1 MNTPILTVSD
11 LGVGFIRYAG
21 GLRTRTVP
29 GITGLDLEVREGEIL
44 AVLGASGSGK
54 TLLAQAILGILPH
67 NAHVTGEIRYR
78 GERLTAARRRR
89 TLGREISYI
98 PQSVTNLDPLMPV
111 GGQVRIGLDPKTA
124 EQEQR
129 RLFARYGLA
138 DEAARLYPFELSGGM
153 LRRVLFAT
161 GVRDTV
167 RLVIADE
174 PTPGLH
180 SEAVAEVLRHLRE
193 LAADGV
199 AVLLITHDILSAVT
213 VAERVAVMNGG
224 RLVTVESASAFTG
237 EGDGLGHPFAREL
250 WRALP
255 QNRFSAGGVEWR
267 W

>member
-1 MNTPILTVSD
+1 MNTPILTVSELD
-11 LGVGFIRYAG
+11 VSFTQYAS
-21 GLRTRTVP
+21 GLRTRTLT
-29 GITGLDLEVREGEIL
+29 GIAGLNIEVREGEIL
-44 AVLGASGSGK
+44 AVIGASGSGK
-54 TLLAQAILGILPH
+54 TLLAQAILGILPR
-67 NAHVTGEIRYR
+67 NADVTGEIRFR

-111 GGQVRIGLDPKTA
+111 GEQVRIGLDPKTA
-124 EQEQR
+124 HQEQS

-138 DEAARLYPFELSGGM
+138 SEAARLYPFELSGGM

-161 GVRDTV
+161 SVRDTV
-167 RLVIADE
+167 RLIIADE

-180 SEAVAEVLRHLRE
+180 AEAVEEVLRHLRE

-199 AVLLITHDILSAVT
+199 AVLLITHDIVSAVS

-224 RLVTVESASAFTG
+224 RLITVEPAAAFTG
-237 EGDGLGHPFAREL
+237 DGDGLGHPFARDL

-255 QNRFSAGGVEWR
+255 QNRFSIGGVEWH
-267 W
+267 